1 MKLIAVYHP
10 PPNSDVM
17 KHLPPSYQLTHS
29 ELHAS
34 LSAMIGAP
42 ITVEHLGVIRASEQ
56 IEGDI
61 NHAMVSKQLMQ
72 SPNPSHRR
80 IGVCTDA
87 WEGASGE
94 FFCMMEVICGPMPGL
109 RWMITSKMLG
119 SVSLTHTLLNKMV
132 VPLEIALV
140 GIPARPSCTVRFIT
154 ECPLRA
160 AEYKG
165 LTLTPS
171 KTKQM
176 TESSKP
182 DTCQTALDALDP
194 KLRELVVARFQH
206 LVSAANSAVQKTA
219 EMEKTLK
226 ASKWAADTDTALL
239 ASQLTQLIGTMNPES
254 LENFSLTVPS
264 TLEAYKSGDAS
275 QILNASLR
283 TIMCANQNMML
294 MAATGVP
301 GTKRARVEEKREEVT
316 PAVTPQVVAEV
327 PAVVPQ
333 TTPLTNQQLLEQALY
348 KEFEVN

>member
-1 MKLIAVYHP
+1 
-10 PPNSDVM
+10 
-17 KHLPPSYQLTHS
+17 
-29 ELHAS
+29 
-34 LSAMIGAP
+34 MIGAP
-42 ITVEHLGVIRASEQ
+42 ITVEHLGVVGASQRIDGE
-56 IEGDI
+56 I
-61 NHAMVSKQLMQ
+61 NHTRVSKELMK
-72 SPNPSHRR
+72 SDNPSHRR

-87 WEGASGE
+87 WEGWSGE
-94 FFCMMEVICGPMPGL
+94 FFCTMEVICGPMPGL

-119 SVSLTHTLLNKMV
+119 SVSLTHTIVDGRV

-140 GIPARPSCTVRFIT
+140 GVPARPSCTVRFLT

-165 LTLTPS
+165 WTLTPS
-171 KTKQM
+171 NQRKTM
-176 TESSKP
+176 ADANPSKA
-182 DTCQTALDALDP
+182 DTCQTALDSLDP

-239 ASQLTQLIGTMNPES
+239 ASQLTQLISTMNPES

-264 TLEAYKSGDAS
+264 TLDAYKSGDAS

-294 MAATGVP
+294 MAARA
-301 GTKRARVEEKREEVT
+301 GTSETSGSKRARVEEVAQPKEV
-316 PAVTPQVVAEV
+316 VPQVVA
-327 PAVVPQ
+327 AVVAAVVEPVVAPQ
-333 TTPLTNQQLLEQALY
+333 KEAPALTGQQLLEQALFH
-348 KEFEVN
+348 EFEVN